1 MKARLMCVDRAKV
14 KSDHEKVKHYVFDG
28 HTVVTTSLG
37 LAFEL
42 FLVRRR

>member
-1 MKARLMCVDRAKV
+1 MKARLMCVDRVKV
-14 KSDHEKVKHYVFDG
+14 KSNHEKHYVFDG